1 MAIKR
6 IKKDYHSKE
15 EIPVNIKK
23 DFDSASVHLSAC
35 WMLMSIVMQHLDEA
49 QDAVKRYGAHKFE
62 VKQNFDAI
70 NHHFDKLNDWYR
82 KLAMKSAQGME
93 LFNKEYPEITA
104 QINKLLGFD
113 ECGFTYQEENNNE
126 KSKSNE

>member
-1 MAIKR
+1 MKIKK

-15 EIPVNIKK
+15 EMPEELRK
-23 DFDSASVHLSAC
+23 DFYNASVHLSAC

-82 KLAMKSAQGME
+82 KLAEKSAQGME

-113 ECGFTYQEENNNE
+113 ECGFEYLEKDEEKRNE
-126 KSKSNE
+126 

>member
-1 MAIKR
+1 MK
-6 IKKDYHSKE
+6 IKKVKQTYTRE
-15 EIPVNIKK
+15 NIPPQIKK
-23 DFDSASVHLSAC
+23 DFDNASRHLSAC
-35 WMLMSIVMQHLDEA
+35 WMLMSVVMQHLDEA
-49 QDAVKRYGAHKFE
+49 QDAVRRYGAHKFE

-113 ECGFTYQEENNNE
+113 ECGFEYLEEDKEKRNE
-126 KSKSNE
+126 

>member
-6 IKKDYHSKE
+6 IKKDYHSKD
-15 EIPVNIKK
+15 EIPANIKK

-49 QDAVKRYGAHKFE
+49 QDAVRRYGAHKFE

-70 NHHFDKLNDWYR
+70 NHHFDKLNTWFR
-82 KLAMKSAQGME
+82 NQAEKTSEGMN
-93 LFNKEYPEITA
+93 LFNKEYDEFTSK
-104 QINKLLGFD
+104 INIILGFD
-113 ECGFTYQEENNNE
+113 ECGFMYQEKEEE
-126 KSKSNE
+126 KHDE

>member
-1 MAIKR
+1 MKIKR
-6 IKKDYHSKE
+6 IKKDYHSRE
-15 EIPVNIKK
+15 EIPANIKK

-35 WMLMSIVMQHLDEA
+35 QMLISIVMQHLDEA
-49 QDAVKRYGAHKFE
+49 QDAVRRDGAHKFE

-82 KLAMKSAQGME
+82 KLAMKSANGME

-104 QINKLLGFD
+104 QINELLGFD
-113 ECGFTYQEENNNE
+113 ECGFEYLEKDEEKHDE
-126 KSKSNE
+126 

>member
-1 MAIKR
+1 MKIKR
-6 IKKDYHSKE
+6 IKKDYHSRE
-15 EIPVNIKK
+15 EMPANIKK

-35 WMLMSIVMQHLDEA
+35 WMLMSIVVQHLDSAE
-49 QDAVKRYGAHKFE
+49 DAVRRWGVYRFE

-113 ECGFTYQEENNNE
+113 ECGFEYLEKDEEKRNE
-126 KSKSNE
+126 

>member
-1 MAIKR
+1 
-6 IKKDYHSKE
+6 
-15 EIPVNIKK
+15 
-23 DFDSASVHLSAC
+23 
-35 WMLMSIVMQHLDEA
+35 MQHLDEA
-49 QDAVKRYGAHKFE
+49 QDAVRRYGAHKFE

-104 QINKLLGFD
+104 KINKLLGFD
-113 ECGFTYQEENNNE
+113 ECGFDECGFDECGFEYLEKDKEKRNE
-126 KSKSNE
+126 

>member
-1 MAIKR
+1 MKIKR
-6 IKKDYHSKE
+6 IKKDYHSRE
-15 EIPVNIKK
+15 EMPEELRK
-23 DFDSASVHLSAC
+23 DFYDASVHLSAC
-35 WMLMSIVMQHLDEA
+35 WMLMSVVMQHLDEA
-49 QDAVKRYGAHKFE
+49 QDAVRRYGAHKFE

-104 QINKLLGFD
+104 QINKILGFD
-113 ECGFTYQEENNNE
+113 ECGFEYLEKDEEKRNE
-126 KSKSNE
+126 